1 MNRSIQTFRKNQ
13 NRKRL
18 VTFWASW
25 IGILLESERN
35 KRNNFREKI
44 LLPYSFHFSK
54 ISFKVHHKKVSP
66 NAKKNCVI
74 QKKKISTKNE
84 REWESNLFRFLS
96 RFRDQKNFVFV
107 LFWILLFVC
116 VSVCIVMHA
125 SRKSRPCHHPASY
138 RWKLKS
144 LKLTLKIL
152 ILVGVVVSFFRVIV
166 VAMKVVQHLTQI
178 LHFSV
183 HFSNQFFSC
192 LFFTLC
198 FCNDHMFVHECSK
211 NYLVFSMRQITR

>member
-1 MNRSIQTFRKNQ
+1 MQK
-13 NRKRL
+13 L
-18 VTFWASW
+18 CH
-25 IGILLESERN
+25 SE
-35 KRNNFREKI
+35 EKK
-44 LLPYSFHFSK
+44 L
-54 ISFKVHHKKVSP
+54 
-66 NAKKNCVI
+66 A
-74 QKKKISTKNE
+74 QKMKY

-116 VSVCIVMHA
+116 IVMHA
-125 SRKSRPCHHPASY
+125 SRKSRPCHHPACH

-152 ILVGVVVSFFRVIV
+152 ILVGVVVSFFRMIV

-192 LFFTLC
+192 VF
-198 FCNDHMFVHECSK
+198 HFVFLQRSYVCAR
-211 NYLVFSMRQITR
+211 M